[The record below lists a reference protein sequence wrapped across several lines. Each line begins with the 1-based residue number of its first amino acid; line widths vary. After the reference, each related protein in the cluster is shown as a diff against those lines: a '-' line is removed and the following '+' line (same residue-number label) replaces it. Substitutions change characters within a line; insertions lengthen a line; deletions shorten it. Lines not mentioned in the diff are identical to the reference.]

1 MTKTP
6 YERGKY
12 DGFWGNTHAE
22 TSEPYTNGYTKGTNI
37 KAYINKRAMQS
48 LTKPTGTLCPH
59 SQGESMKTR
68 NRNRG
73 YEIAARLVDN
83 YEGKQDMDSNTWNDL
98 VVRLGDAINQAKVG
112 AGIRRIAEAE
122 GVIETEETE

>member
-1 MTKTP
+1 M
-6 YERGKY
+6 E
-12 DGFWGNTHAE
+12 
-22 TSEPYTNGYTKGTNI
+22 
-37 KAYINKRAMQS
+37 
-48 LTKPTGTLCPH
+48 
-59 SQGESMKTR
+59 TR

-73 YEIAARLVDN
+73 YEIAARLMDN

-98 VVRLGDAINQAKVG
+98 VVRVGDAINQAKVG